1 MLFVLMAV
9 LKLLYLLLQP
19 EPLSKKIH
27 ESALILMTIIF
38 FFLAI
43 LFGPVFCSYVCPLGT
58 IQEWVGKIG
67 KKIFKKKYNHF
78 IPYKYDKYLR
88 YLRYITLVW
97 TVYLTTEAM
106 KLVFFI
112 DVDPYFALFNFWSD
126 EATIG
131 GVIVLVVTLLLSLFV
146 ERPWCKYACLMEH
159 SLGYLIKLDL

>member
-27 ESALILMTIIF
+27 ESALILMTII

-106 KLVFFI
+106 KLVFI